1 MQLEGKVA
9 LVTGGTRGIGRG
21 IAEAYLREGAKVAV
35 NGRSKDKGE
44 QALADLDAGD
54 RAVFLQGDVMQQDD
68 VNAIVDGTVERFGRI
83 DILVN
88 NAGGSYDNAN
98 VIDANPETFENVLRW
113 NVMSTFWATKRALQH
128 MIPQQ
133 FGRIINMSSVE
144 GKHGKPGISAYV
156 TSKHAINGFTK
167 SVAKEVAQYG
177 ITCNALCPGLII
189 TDVFLSEGPSAAE
202 AMGITLDQF
211 IEMFTAESAIKR
223 TNTVE
228 EVAAIAVVLATDVA
242 GGITGS
248 LYNIDGGTAAY

>member
-1 MQLEGKVA
+1 MQLDGKVA

-35 NGRSKDKGE
+35 NGRNKDKGE
-44 QALADLDAGD
+44 QALQEIGAGD
-54 RAVFLQGDVMQQDD
+54 RAASLQGDVMKQSD
-68 VNAIVDGTVERFGRI
+68 VEAIVDGTVERFGRI

-88 NAGGSYDNAN
+88 NAGGSFDNAN
-98 VIDANPETFENVLRW
+98 VVDANPESFEAVLRW
-113 NVMSTFWATKRALQH
+113 NVMSTFWATRRALQH
-128 MIPQQ
+128 MIPQG

-167 SVAKEVAQYG
+167 SVAKEVAQYN
-177 ITCNALCPGLII
+177 ITANSLCPGLII
-189 TDVFLSEGPSAAE
+189 TDIFLAEGPSAAE
-202 AMGITLDQF
+202 AMGITLDQL

-228 EVAAIAVVLATDVA
+228 EVASVAVLLATDMA
-242 GGITGS
+242 GGITGA
-248 LYNIDGGTAAY
+248 LYSIDGGTAAY